1 MQKLFLSLA
10 MTVLFIGVATAK
22 PKEIVF
28 IGDSITE
35 GFGIPDAQRNE
46 FRFPTVF
53 GKILDKEHPKKYKII
68 NFGHCGTTMLSNVNA
83 AWCKSG
89 FNELKNTKPYMAIIM
104 LGTNDSKAENWKAE
118 KNQAAQFEKDLLEV
132 IKKLKKQNHKVK
144 IYLCTPPPA
153 FSGNKLSSGDSIS
166 GERIK
171 KEILPIVKKIAKK
184 EKLPIIDVFKKFLHK
199 SELFADGVHPNIKGA
214 DAFAKFIYQ
223 EVKKDLK

>member
-1 MQKLFLSLA
+1 MKKLILSLA
-10 MTVLFIGVATAK
+10 LVALFSGAATAK

-46 FRFPTVF
+46 FRFPAVF
-53 GKILDKEHPKKYKII
+53 GKLLEKEYPKKYKVI
-68 NFGHCGTTMLSNVNA
+68 NFGHCGTTMLSNVKATWSRN
-83 AWCKSG
+83 G
-89 FNELKNTKPYMAIIM
+89 YNELKKTKPYMAIIM

-118 KNQAAQFEKDLLEV
+118 KNQAAQFEKDLLEI
-132 IKKLKKQNHKVK
+132 IKKLKKQNHRVK

-153 FSGNKLSSGDSIS
+153 FSGKKLSSGDSIS

-171 KEILPIVKKIAKK
+171 KEILPIVKKVAKK

-199 SELFADGVHPNIKGA
+199 SDLFADGVHPNIKGA
-214 DAFAKFIYQ
+214 DAFAKFIYK

>member
-10 MTVLFIGVATAK
+10 LTVLFLGVATAK

-46 FRFPTVF
+46 LRFPTVF
-53 GKILDKEHPKKYKII
+53 GKLLEKNYPKKYKII
-68 NFGHCGTTMLSNVNA
+68 NFGHCGTTMLSNVKA
-83 AWCKSG
+83 AWCNSG
-89 FNELKNTKPYMAIIM
+89 YNELKTTKPYMAIIM
-104 LGTNDSKAENWKAE
+104 LGTNDTKAENWNAE

-132 IKKLKKQNHKVK
+132 IKRLKKQNHKVK

-153 FSGNKLSSGDSIS
+153 FSGKNLSGGDGIS
-166 GERIK
+166 GKRVK
-171 KEILPIVKKIAKK
+171 KEIIPIVEKVAKK
-184 EKLPIIDVFKKFLHK
+184 EKLPIIDIFTEFLHK

-214 DAFAKFIYQ
+214 DAFARFIYK